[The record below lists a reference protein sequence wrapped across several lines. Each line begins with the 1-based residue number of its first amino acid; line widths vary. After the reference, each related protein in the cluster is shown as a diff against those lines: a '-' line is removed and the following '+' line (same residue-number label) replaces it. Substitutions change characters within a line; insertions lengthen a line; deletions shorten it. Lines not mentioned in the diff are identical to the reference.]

1 MIYITIN
8 ILHSFYHIKF
18 KTTYLRGT
26 ITNTIMKMKKWTCA
40 LGHLR
45 LNIENQHLSLGLP
58 AVYFK
63 GMKIMLKVMQ
73 QFYTRN
79 RPNMIVKLFILY
91 SHSNRMVSRKVML
104 FLHYKVKEN
113 NFTYSRWVPQYIFSI
128 YSFWYKSWDKS
139 CLSTM
144 PCLAALPWLA

>member
-1 MIYITIN
+1 MIN

-26 ITNTIMKMKKWTCA
+26 ITNAIMKMKKWTCA

-58 AVYFK
+58 AVYSK

-79 RPNMIVKLFILY
+79 RPNMIVKLFISY

-104 FLHYKVKEN
+104 FFHYEVKEN
-113 NFTYSRWVPQYIFSI
+113 NFTYSR
-128 YSFWYKSWDKS
+128 
-139 CLSTM
+139 
-144 PCLAALPWLA
+144 